1 MTTERIAQTFP
12 DINSQGL
19 NTSGT
24 AAGIRSFPDP
34 FVAIASGGGVLV
46 QRGSISVGGGSLT
59 ASLVMT
65 TPVDVTRSWILFTGL
80 FVNSSTTS
88 LATWRVHL
96 TFTSIAAG
104 FSDEVLVTRT
114 ATGPSL
120 DVSFTVVSYTGTGGS
135 SIDVKVADVSPD
147 ASPPFCRTNVGGD
160 FVGPYD
166 FTSSQKVPNTSG
178 VFGNTTAAARVV
190 DPATGLDLDLG
201 FVPGGVP
208 NAIPIFR
215 GLEFTEVVGATLPGR
230 LCTPASSR
238 FHPEQWQGEL
248 SISRSSA
255 GTPPPNSASGFA
267 TILRYRNYDDGS
279 CQRGFVGPVPFGVAC
294 GAQCLGVY
302 ASLIWFPPPG

>member
-24 AAGIRSFPDP
+24 AAGVRSFPDP
-34 FVAIASGGGVLV
+34 FVAIASGAGVLV
-46 QRGSISVGGGSLT
+46 QRGKIVVGSGSLT
-59 ASLVMT
+59 ASLVLA

-80 FVNSSTTS
+80 FVNSSTTN

-96 TFTSIAAG
+96 AFTSIAAG
-104 FSDEVLVTRT
+104 FSDEVLATRT
-114 ATGPSL
+114 TAGVSL

-135 SIDVKVADVSPD
+135 SIDVKVADVGPA
-147 ASPPFCRTNVGGD
+147 ASPPVCSASPSPSD
-160 FVGPYD
+160 PGPYD

-178 VFGNTTAAARVV
+178 IFGNTAAGARVV

-201 FVPGGVP
+201 IASGIT
-208 NAIPIFR
+208 NAVPIFR
-215 GLEFTEVVGATLPGR
+215 GLEFTEVGASFS
-230 LCTPASSR
+230 TPPTSR
-238 FHPEQWQGEL
+238 FHPEQWQGQL
-248 SISRSSA
+248 NLVRSSA
-255 GTPPPNSASGFA
+255 GIPAPNSASGFA
-267 TILRYRNYDDGS
+267 TVIEYSNYAHGS
-279 CQRGFVGPVPFGVAC
+279 NFRTLAQNAC